1 MGACCCRPKSPCGS
15 VEERSGLLKD
25 DVKPPGSAG
34 QVAATVEGTCGP
46 QDDDDIKKAMDDNT
60 LAVDD
65 MEVVETAIAPEFA
78 DPKTILPEVNGTLH
92 KEAVEAS
99 PESSDKVATFVEK
112 DTGDE
117 NKMTVTDEK
126 TLSEVLQQ
134 EVNSQRE
141 AGDVGSLLTAEV
153 VTQNDGT
160 RKIQISPRKSVPE
173 VCPQDGDDGAKMAEN
188 HSLVRELLN
197 SNKEAFS
204 PDTQEASVNATFQE
218 KLQPDCLSLVNNNS
232 DDGVPS
238 APQEE
243 KSHKTR
249 ADPTEA
255 ALGGEEQRPDDVDV
269 LTAMP
274 ENTSSPHAAT
284 ESQQENMDQH
294 AGGDPRGG
302 QPEDVPIVVD
312 EDKMAES
319 DPEES
324 EDRVREAPLML
335 VEEVILK
342 SSQEDLDGGAAE
354 LPSPQEEP
362 LEMDARSSLGPV
374 VNIMSYSQKEWRGN
388 TAKSRVIR
396 EGYSMM
402 SQWYSGVRQVRGDN
416 YCALRA
422 TLFQVL
428 SQATQ
433 VPDWLEEDDPE
444 SDQTSIAM
452 SELMGEWTFPGED
465 GAQAGVAERLQS
477 YLEILRN
484 KWSEAARCPS
494 PAERQRFV
502 DDAFRGG
509 EGEMAMLEAL
519 KLLMMRRASRLH
531 ADMRAGRDV
540 PLFCW
545 LLFARDSSHCP
556 RAFLANHLSRV
567 GVGAGVEQVEMCLL
581 GWALRRT
588 LQVYRLYKA
597 NTEEFVAFYPDEHK
611 DEWPRVSLVTE
622 DDRHYNV
629 PVAHPPKD
637 RPASS

>member
-25 DVKPPGSAG
+25 DVKLAGSAG
-34 QVAATVEGTCGP
+34 QVAAAVEGTCGP
-46 QDDDDIKKAMDDNT
+46 QDDDDMKKAMDDNT

-65 MEVVETAIAPEFA
+65 MEVVETAIAPEFD
-78 DPKTILPEVNGTLH
+78 DPKTVLPESNGTLH
-92 KEAVEAS
+92 KEVVEAS

-117 NKMTVTDEK
+117 NKMTVMDEK

-134 EVNSQRE
+134 EVKMD
-141 AGDVGSLLTAEV
+141 AGEVGSLLTAEV
-153 VTQNDGT
+153 VTQNDDT
-160 RKIQISPRKSVPE
+160 QKIQISPCKSVPE
-173 VCPQDGDDGAKMAEN
+173 VCPQDGDDSAKMVES
-188 HSLVRELLN
+188 HSLVRELLH

-204 PDTQEASVNATFQE
+204 PDTQEASLNATFQE
-218 KLQPDCLSLVNNNS
+218 NKVQPDCLSLVNNNS

-238 APQEE
+238 SPQEE
-243 KSHKTR
+243 KSHKTLVE
-249 ADPTEA
+249 PTQA
-255 ALGGEEQRPDDVDV
+255 AHGGEEQRPDDVDMP
-269 LTAMP
+269 TATP
-274 ENTSSPHAAT
+274 EHTSSPHAAT
-284 ESQQENMDQH
+284 QSQQENMDQH

-302 QPEDVPIVVD
+302 QPEDVPIVDD
-312 EDKMAES
+312 EDKMAVS
-319 DPEES
+319 NPEES
-324 EDRVREAPLML
+324 EDPVPEVPLML

-342 SSQEDLDGGAAE
+342 SSQEDLYGIAAE

-402 SQWYSGVRQVRGDN
+402 SQFYSGVRQVRGDN

-433 VPDWLEEDDPE
+433 VPDWLEVDDPE
-444 SDQTSIAM
+444 SDQSSIAM
-452 SELMGEWTFPGED
+452 SELIGEWTFPGED
-465 GAQAGVAERLQS
+465 GAQVGVAERLQS
-477 YLEILRN
+477 YLEILRK

-494 PAERQRFV
+494 PAERRRLV

-509 EGEMAMLEAL
+509 EEEMAMLEAL
-519 KLLMMRRASRLH
+519 KLLMMRQASQLH

-556 RAFLANHLSRV
+556 KAFLANHLSRV
-567 GVGAGVEQVEMCLL
+567 GVAAGVEQVEMCLL
-581 GWALRRT
+581 GWALRCT

-611 DEWPRVSLVTE
+611 DDWPRVSLVTE

-629 PVAHPPKD
+629 PVAQPPKD
-637 RPASS
+637 QPASS